1 MAGVDPGLPR
11 EMVPLRAVGESTL
24 GSGVRQPRRQPARGR
39 RRARTVRP
47 DELRYRADE
56 ATIVLIDP
64 RRKSVGVVPEEWL
77 SRYTYALGDIKQVV
91 SSLCELLEKRLPPP
105 TATQHEMLTRKFWE
119 GREISIVIDDATV
132 WPSADNPLARLAPFV
147 EQADQL
153 GLHII
158 ATADIR
164 NWSFQ
169 SSGSSVLGRVVGSLP
184 PILVLD
190 GRRDNG
196 AIVSGVFAEPQRPGK
211 AIYATASGTE
221 GVLIGWTPPPSV
233 PVPQSSS

>member
-11 EMVPLRAVGESTL
+11 EMVSFVLSERTL

-132 WPSADNPLARLAPFV
+132 W
-147 EQADQL
+147 
-153 GLHII
+153 
-158 ATADIR
+158 
-164 NWSFQ
+164 
-169 SSGSSVLGRVVGSLP
+169 SGSSVLGRVGPLP

-190 GRRDNG
+190 GRGDNG
-196 AIVSGVFAEPQRPGK
+196 PIVSGVFAEPQRPGK

>member
-77 SRYTYALGDIKQVV
+77 SRYTYALGDIKQGV

-105 TATQHEMLTRKFWE
+105 TDTQHEMLTRKFWA

-132 WPSADNPLARLAPFV
+132 W
-147 EQADQL
+147 
-153 GLHII
+153 
-158 ATADIR
+158 
-164 NWSFQ
+164 
-169 SSGSSVLGRVVGSLP
+169 SGYSVLGRVGPLP

-196 AIVSGVFAEPQRPGK
+196 PIVSGVFAEPQRPGK